1 VGSETTCPARSLQ
14 SDAIAP
20 GKSSL
25 TPVLSLDIARWR
37 PDVAPTDTERY
48 ARDLESGAVL
58 VLPRLAFALSRDER
72 RFLDV
77 RWSDGRAKNISL
89 DRGAI
94 KGARGDDAD
103 LLALTAMVAR
113 FAADASALIAAL
125 FPRYAPYLTRARTSY
140 RPHAAAGRAVS
151 WRKDDTRLHVDAFPS
166 RPNRGVRI
174 LRVFCNVNPNGEDRV
189 WRVGEAF
196 EPMAQQ
202 FLPGIRAML
211 PGEAA
216 ILAAL
221 RVTKSARSEYDH
233 LMLGLHDAA
242 KGDLGYQHASEQR
255 EVRFAPGTTWICF
268 SDQVMH
274 AASSGQY
281 MLEQTTHLPIDAL
294 YEPHRSPLAVLER
307 ITGRT
312 LISRPSPASPRSAP
326 SPQGE
331 EGRGEGA

>member
-1 VGSETTCPARSLQ
+1 MGSETTFRTAS
-14 SDAIAP
+14 SESP
-20 GKSSL
+20 GIPREKSSL
-25 TPVLSLDIARWR
+25 TTLITLDIDRWR
-37 PDVAPTDTERY
+37 PEVAAADTERY

-58 VLPRLAFALSRDER
+58 VLPRLAFPLSANEQ

-77 RWSDGRAKNISL
+77 RWSDGKAKNISL
-89 DRGAI
+89 DSDTI

-103 LLALTAMVAR
+103 LLALTAMIAR
-113 FAADASALIAAL
+113 FASDASALIAAL

-140 RPHAAAGRAVS
+140 RPHTAAGRAVS

-166 RPNRGVRI
+166 RPNHGVRI
-174 LRVFCNVNPNGEDRV
+174 LRVFCNVNPHGEDRL

-196 EPMAQQ
+196 EPMAQR
-202 FLPGIRAML
+202 FLPKIRAML

-216 ILAAL
+216 ILSAL
-221 RVTKSARSEYDH
+221 GVTRSVRSEYDH
-233 LMLGLHDAA
+233 LMLALHDAA
-242 KGDLGYQHASEQR
+242 KSDLGYQRGSPQR

-294 YEPHRSPLAVLER
+294 YEPQRSPLAVLER

-312 LISRPSPASPRSAP
+312 LISRAP
-326 SPQGE
+326 QRRPLPDAQ
-331 EGRGEGA
+331 GEGAERKRGG

>member
-1 VGSETTCPARSLQ
+1 MV
-14 SDAIAP
+14 
-20 GKSSL
+20 
-25 TPVLSLDIARWR
+25 TPLVTLDIARWR
-37 PDVAPTDTERY
+37 PEITAADTERH
-48 ARDLESGAVL
+48 ARELESGAVL
-58 VLPRLAFALSRDER
+58 VLPRLAFALSGDER

-77 RWSDGRAKNISL
+77 RWSDGKAKNISL
-89 DRGAI
+89 DRGVI
-94 KGARGDDAD
+94 KGARGDAAD
-103 LLALTAMVAR
+103 LLALTAMIAR

-140 RPHAAAGRAVS
+140 RPHAAATRAVS

-174 LRVFCNVNPNGEDRV
+174 LRVFCNVNPEGEDRV

-196 EPMAQQ
+196 EPMATRL
-202 FLPGIRAML
+202 LPRVRAML

-216 ILAAL
+216 VLSAL
-221 RVTKSARSEYDH
+221 RVTKSPRSAYDH

-242 KGDLGYQHASEQR
+242 KADLAYQRASPQR

-281 MLEQTTHLPIDAL
+281 MLEQTTHLPLGAL
-294 YEPHRSPLAVLER
+294 YEPQRAPLAVLER
-307 ITGRT
+307 MTGRS
-312 LISRPSPASPRSAP
+312 LVS
-326 SPQGE
+326 
-331 EGRGEGA
+331 GRA